1 MKNSIM
7 KKYIVILILVVFV
20 GIFKS
25 NAQDD
30 KFKALMIYNFTRV
43 IGWPADYSQ
52 GNFIMEVIGS
62 SDVLKELK
70 NISQTK
76 KVGAQTIEV
85 KEINSPAEIGKC
97 HIIYIPGSSEKFLGD
112 ILTAT
117 KVAPTL
123 VITDKKGLNSEGAC
137 INFFAE
143 GGQLKYEVLLNN
155 MKAKGLIPSTSLTEP
170 ENAIKIQ

>member
-1 MKNSIM
+1 M
-7 KKYIVILILVVFV
+7 KKYIVILILIVFV
-20 GIFKS
+20 GVFKS

-52 GNFIMEVIGS
+52 GNFVMEVVGS

-85 KEINSPAEIGKC
+85 KSISSPGEIGKC
-97 HIIYIPGSSEKFLGD
+97 QIIYIPTGSENFLGD
-112 ILTAT
+112 ILNAT
-117 KVAPTL
+117 KGTATL
-123 VITDKKGLNSEGAC
+123 VITDKKGLNNAGSC

-143 GGQLKYEVLLNN
+143 GGQLKYEVLLGN
-155 MKAKGLIPSTSLTEP
+155 MKSKGLIPSTSLTEP